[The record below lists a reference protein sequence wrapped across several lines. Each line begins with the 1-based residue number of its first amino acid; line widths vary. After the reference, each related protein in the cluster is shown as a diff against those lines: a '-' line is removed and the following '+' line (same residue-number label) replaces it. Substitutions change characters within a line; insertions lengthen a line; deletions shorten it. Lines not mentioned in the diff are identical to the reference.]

1 MESFDSYLLK
11 KLYLKV
17 KGKGDRLTKIQSA
30 VDWEKFRPIV
40 KAMYTNDTP
49 RGGRPNTD
57 EAVMVKL
64 LVLQQWI
71 GLSDP
76 ELEKQALNRLDFQR
90 ENILTLTSK

>member
-1 MESFDSYLLK
+1 
-11 KLYLKV
+11 
-17 KGKGDRLTKIQSA
+17 
-30 VDWEKFRPIV
+30 
-40 KAMYTNDTP
+40 
-49 RGGRPNTD
+49 
-57 EAVMVKL
+57 MVKL